1 MHPGRNPL
9 SSRWYD
15 ESPFLQFSG
24 HTAAELTKAAG
35 GRRFHVRPSLGPYS
49 KKEICKMLVLVLGLG
64 LTAALVL
71 GASRKPAPVRV
82 EEAGRGKATT

>member
-1 MHPGRNPL
+1 
-9 SSRWYD
+9 
-15 ESPFLQFSG
+15 
-24 HTAAELTKAAG
+24 
-35 GRRFHVRPSLGPYS
+35 
-49 KKEICKMLVLVLGLG
+49 MLVLVLGLG